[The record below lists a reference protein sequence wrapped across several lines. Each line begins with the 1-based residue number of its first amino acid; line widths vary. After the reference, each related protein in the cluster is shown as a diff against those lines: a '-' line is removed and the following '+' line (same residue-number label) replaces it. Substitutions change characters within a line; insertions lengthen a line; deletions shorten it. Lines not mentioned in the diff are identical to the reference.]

1 MLGDHGNEDFIL
13 IKLPRC
19 HKYMCTSGK
28 DGAQCYA
35 SLHCDEHGH
44 LRTLAGNSLYRI
56 ESCSR
61 VVITFQK
68 MNNKIML
75 KMLRM

>member
-19 HKYMCTSGK
+19 HKYMCTFGK

-44 LRTLAGNSLYRI
+44 LRTLAIKVIRYIGS
-56 ESCSR
+56 SH
-61 VVITFQK
+61 VVELLSHFK
-68 MNNKIML
+68 K
-75 KMLRM
+75 